1 MRITKYV
8 FDTITDPHRGTINV
22 TQWCKRDACWDA
34 VKNCTLTLSPGIE
47 AVLADK
53 EETKTAEREA
63 KNDQQLISDLE
74 AQEKVLSLGAAF
86 WISVQNF
93 ALAKKIRVA
102 PDQVK
107 ALKYAVK
114 IPSQLPSAYQS
125 VQLLALLEEAEANG
139 FRA

>member
-1 MRITKYV
+1 MRKGIALFTAVVLMLTGCGSSAASQNTSAAAEPAKEAAAE
-8 FDTITDPHRGTINV
+8 
-22 TQWCKRDACWDA
+22 TQA
-34 VKNCTLTLSPGIE
+34 
-47 AVLADK
+47 